1 MEEHMRRAGV
11 VVVMVLAGLL
21 VTACDKRQGLLAEQR
36 AADGPPAA
44 SSRAAAPSQV
54 PAWRLA
60 DIPQTTPTSVLW
72 DVVATDE
79 AHAWAVGNESYDPA
93 TPGSDGVPIVQHW
106 DGTTWSPQELA
117 GIAWRGGLRLVA
129 ADGPD
134 NVWAVGGTAGADPA
148 HTTTHVLHYDGTAWT
163 EVPFPPGNKPSN
175 THVTDLAVA
184 GGHTW
189 LIGDQGGK
197 VLVHEFDGQGW
208 QQRTP
213 PNECTKGGVSFGGMP
228 NFCNFTGIVAF
239 AADDAWVAGNAAWSG
254 FKGPLLF
261 HWDGTA
267 WTPVKVGLN
276 NVETAFSE
284 IAGTP
289 GDIWAVGHTAGY
301 GGPVAVHGDGKT
313 WRPVEGLPTAR
324 LTDLVVDR
332 SGRPWVLENFTA
344 PSATLATYRDERWA
358 DTRAPTPPDVVGISL
373 HGITTVPGTTE
384 MFAVGDVDLPGEP
397 RKLSA
402 VLLVYR

>member
-1 MEEHMRRAGV
+1 MRRGGLV
-11 VVVMVLAGLL
+11 VVVVLTGLL
-21 VTACDKRQGLLAEQR
+21 VSACDKRQGLLAEQR
-36 AADGPPAA
+36 SAADRPAA
-44 SSRAAAPSQV
+44 ASGSAAPKPA

-60 DIPQTTPTSVLW
+60 DTPATTPTSVLW
-72 DVVATDE
+72 DVVATDRT
-79 AHAWAVGNESYDPA
+79 HAWAVGHESYDPEKPD
-93 TPGSDGVPIVQHW
+93 TDGVPIVQRW
-106 DGTTWSPQELA
+106 DGTSWSRQDLPA
-117 GIAWRGGLRLVA
+117 ITWRGGLSMVA

-134 NVWAVGGTAGADPA
+134 NVWAVGGAAGADPA
-148 HTTTHVLHYDGTAWT
+148 HTTTHVLHYDGTTWS

-189 LIGDQGGK
+189 LVGDQGGK
-197 VLVHEFDGQGW
+197 VLVQEYDGQAW
-208 QQRTP
+208 QQRTSP
-213 PNECTKGGVSFGGMP
+213 AECTRGGVSFGGMP
-228 NFCNFTGIVAF
+228 NFCNFTGITAF
-239 AADDAWVAGNAAWSG
+239 APDDVWVAGNAAWSG

-284 IAGTP
+284 IAGKP

-313 WRPVEGLPTAR
+313 WRVVEGLPTAR

-344 PSATLATYRDERWA
+344 PSATLSTYRDGRWV
-358 DTRAPTPPDVVGISL
+358 DTKAPQPPDTVGMSL
-373 HGITTVPGTTE
+373 HGITTVPGTAD
-384 MFAVGDVDLPGEP
+384 MFAVGAVDLPGEP
-397 RKLSA
+397 CMLST
-402 VLLVYR
+402 VLLAYRG